1 MFLKIINWSD
11 GALVFVSILAILIT
25 VVLAIIVFYRFRRDY
40 RNYRDEMTL
49 LIDGALSKNE
59 IVFSIT
65 SHISKIPKDM
75 SFSLM
80 LLSFDKFDEVISI
93 FGEREAQKI
102 LERFVSNIDRA
113 LPQKVQIGRYSKDEF
128 LISIRSDYSRAE
140 IMRLAER
147 IKEAGSL
154 PIKVAGGAETNQH
167 VSIGIAYYPYHGR
180 NFKQLFNS
188 LNLALYIAKREG
200 GDSIVLYSDEMGVQ
214 EGENVRF
221 YDEIKEAIDNK
232 QFMLYYQPIIDVEN
246 NSVYGAEAL
255 LRWQHPEYG
264 VLSPNKFI
272 HIIEQSGDINWVGN
286 WGIECLIKE
295 FLQLKKMFPSKHF
308 QLSMNLSPKQL
319 ANENLIMNFQN
330 LIKKYRVL
338 AKNITLEIIEF
349 AIFEK
354 HDIVRNNLTKLKE
367 LGFQIAVDGFAMDHT
382 ILEKIGSLPLDIIK
396 LDRDFLQEDEDSSF
410 LKTRYAEML
419 IEFAE
424 KNEKL
429 IICEGIENV
438 EMMKK
443 AGEYKINLLQGFY
456 FSKPIA
462 EEEFHR
468 YLYNEKGIKKLIN
481 PPDKIEEPIIEESST
496 EAELEEKTSEE
507 VVEATQNSEEIVVE
521 AESKATKK
529 VTKKAK
535 EEKTTEAELEEKT
548 SEEKVETNQNNEEV
562 VSEVKPKATKKVTKK
577 VKDKKTTETDL
588 KEKTSEEKVE
598 NTENNEEIA
607 PEAKSKTAKKGA
619 KKVKET
625 APKQEK

>member
-1 MFLKIINWSD
+1 
-11 GALVFVSILAILIT
+11 
-25 VVLAIIVFYRFRRDY
+25 
-40 RNYRDEMTL
+40 
-49 LIDGALSKNE
+49 
-59 IVFSIT
+59 
-65 SHISKIPKDM
+65 
-75 SFSLM
+75 
-80 LLSFDKFDEVISI
+80 
-93 FGEREAQKI
+93 
-102 LERFVSNIDRA
+102 
-113 LPQKVQIGRYSKDEF
+113 
-128 LISIRSDYSRAE
+128 
-140 IMRLAER
+140 
-147 IKEAGSL
+147 
-154 PIKVAGGAETNQH
+154 
-167 VSIGIAYYPYHGR
+167 
-180 NFKQLFNS
+180 
-188 LNLALYIAKREG
+188 
-200 GDSIVLYSDEMGVQ
+200 
-214 EGENVRF
+214 
-221 YDEIKEAIDNK
+221 
-232 QFMLYYQPIIDVEN
+232 
-246 NSVYGAEAL
+246 
-255 LRWQHPEYG
+255 
-264 VLSPNKFI
+264 
-272 HIIEQSGDINWVGN
+272 
-286 WGIECLIKE
+286 
-295 FLQLKKMFPSKHF
+295 
-308 QLSMNLSPKQL
+308 MNLSPKQL

-354 HDIVRNNLTKLKE
+354 HDTVRNNLTKLKE

>member
-93 FGEREAQKI
+93 FGERDAQKI

-246 NSVYGAEAL
+246 HSVYGAEAL

-354 HDIVRNNLTKLKE
+354 HDTVRNNLTKLKE

-481 PPDKIEEPIIEESST
+481 PPDKIEEPITEESTT
-496 EAELEEKTSEE
+496 EVELEEKTSEE
-507 VVEATQNSEEIVVE
+507 VVETTQNSEEIVAE
-521 AESKATKK
+521 AEPKATKK

-535 EEKTTEAELEEKT
+535 EEKTTEADL
-548 SEEKVETNQNNEEV
+548 EEKVETTQNSEEV
-562 VSEVKPKATKKVTKK
+562 VSEAKPKATKKVTKK
-577 VKDKKTTETDL
+577 VKEKKATETDL

-598 NTENNEEIA
+598 TTQNNEEIA
-607 PEAKSKTAKKGA
+607 PEAKSKTAKRGA

-625 APKQEK
+625 APEQEK